1 MSEKDAVSRLAEAKR
16 LVTQE
21 LHKQGTP
28 DYDPRSHQ
36 RAIEAERKAQDAV
49 DAEQAAR
56 ELSGSALRASAH
68 ARHADVDA
76 RARGPASMYLDVEIN
91 RDPGHLG

>member
-1 MSEKDAVSRLAEAKR
+1 MSDKDAVSRLAEAKR

-56 ELSGSALRASAH
+56 QLSAGRLRALVH
-68 ARHADVDA
+68 ARRADVGRACAGA
-76 RARGPASMYLDVEIN
+76 REHVS
-91 RDPGHLG
+91 

>member
-1 MSEKDAVSRLAEAKR
+1 MESVAGPRGPAEGSGTVSEKDAISRLAEAKR

-28 DYDPRSHQ
+28 EYDPRSHE

-49 DAEQAAR
+49 DAERAAQ
-56 ELSGSALRASAH
+56 H
-68 ARHADVDA
+68 
-76 RARGPASMYLDVEIN
+76 
-91 RDPGHLG
+91 

>member
-1 MSEKDAVSRLAEAKR
+1 MSDNDAVSRLAEAKR

-49 DAEQAAR
+49 DAER
-56 ELSGSALRASAH
+56 SAQH
-68 ARHADVDA
+68 
-76 RARGPASMYLDVEIN
+76 
-91 RDPGHLG
+91 

>member
-28 DYDPRSHQ
+28 EYDPRSHE

-56 ELSGSALRASAH
+56 S
-68 ARHADVDA
+68 
-76 RARGPASMYLDVEIN
+76 
-91 RDPGHLG
+91 

>member
-28 DYDPRSHQ
+28 EYDPRSHE

-56 ELSGSALRASAH
+56 QLSARRPRALVH

>member
-21 LHKQGTP
+21 LHKQGTAE
-28 DYDPRSHQ
+28 YDPRSHQ

-49 DAEQAAR
+49 DAER
-56 ELSGSALRASAH
+56 SAQH
-68 ARHADVDA
+68 
-76 RARGPASMYLDVEIN
+76 
-91 RDPGHLG
+91 

>member
-1 MSEKDAVSRLAEAKR
+1 MSDKDAVSRLAEAKR

-28 DYDPRSHQ
+28 EYDPRSHE

-49 DAEQAAR
+49 DARAA
-56 ELSGSALRASAH
+56 
-68 ARHADVDA
+68 
-76 RARGPASMYLDVEIN
+76 
-91 RDPGHLG
+91 PGRRS

>member
-28 DYDPRSHQ
+28 EYDPRSHE

-49 DAEQAAR
+49 DAE
-56 ELSGSALRASAH
+56 RAKST
-68 ARHADVDA
+68 
-76 RARGPASMYLDVEIN
+76 S
-91 RDPGHLG
+91 

>member
-1 MSEKDAVSRLAEAKR
+1 MSDKDAVSRLAEAKR

-28 DYDPRSHQ
+28 EYDPRSHE

-49 DAEQAAR
+49 DAERAAQQ
-56 ELSGSALRASAH
+56 LRLPP
-68 ARHADVDA
+68 
-76 RARGPASMYLDVEIN
+76 RAPRTRATPRWTRVRGGPRACILMS
-91 RDPGHLG
+91 R

>member
-1 MSEKDAVSRLAEAKR
+1 VERIAGPCGPAEGSGTVSDKDAVSRLAEAKR

-28 DYDPRSHQ
+28 EYDPRSHE

-49 DAEQAAR
+49 DAAPR
-56 ELSGSALRASAH
+56 
-68 ARHADVDA
+68 
-76 RARGPASMYLDVEIN
+76 
-91 RDPGHLG
+91 